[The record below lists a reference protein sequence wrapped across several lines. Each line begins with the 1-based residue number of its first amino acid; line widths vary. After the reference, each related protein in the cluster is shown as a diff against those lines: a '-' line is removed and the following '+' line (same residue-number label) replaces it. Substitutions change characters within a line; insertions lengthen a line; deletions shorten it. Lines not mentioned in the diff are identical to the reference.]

1 MAVDSITVR
10 LVEQEDVAALH
21 ARESQP
27 GAHLAQEH
35 LDRQA
40 EGSYFFAVAVDDS
53 GVPLGIGALDA
64 RPGRL
69 CPELRNLL
77 VYPEARGHGV
87 ATEISRFLES
97 LATDNGFAEVFL
109 RVDPEN
115 EAAIPVFIGLDYTP
129 TGDHLPA
136 LPTGAGDDDAERL
149 DAVYRKSLR
158 LA

>member
-1 MAVDSITVR
+1 MAVDSFSVR
-10 LVEQEDVAALH
+10 LVEQQDVPALQ
-21 ARESQP
+21 AREPQP
-27 GAHLAQEH
+27 DAHFAQAH
-35 LDRQA
+35 LDRQG
-40 EGSYFFAVAVDDS
+40 EGGYFFAVAVDDA
-53 GVPLGIGALDA
+53 GAPLGIGALDA

-87 ATEISRFLES
+87 ATRISRFLES
-97 LATDNGFAEVFL
+97 MAAEAGFAEVFL

-115 EAAIPVFIGLDYTP
+115 ETAIPVFIGLDYSP

-136 LPTGAGDDDAERL
+136 LSTGSGHEAERL

-158 LA
+158 IA

>member
-1 MAVDSITVR
+1 MAVDSFTVR
-10 LVEQEDVAALH
+10 LVEQGDVPALQ
-21 ARESQP
+21 AREP
-27 GAHLAQEH
+27 LPDAHLAQAH
-35 LDRQA
+35 LDQQGA
-40 EGSYFFAVAVDDS
+40 GSYFFAVAVDES
-53 GVPLGIGALDA
+53 NQPLGIGALDA

-97 LATDNGFAEVFL
+97 LAAESGFAEVFL

-136 LPTGAGDDDAERL
+136 LPNGASDAEGRL

-158 LA
+158 IV

>member
-10 LVEQEDVAALH
+10 LVEQADVPALH
-21 ARESQP
+21 DREPQP
-27 GAHLAQEH
+27 EAHLAQAH
-35 LDRQA
+35 LDRQT
-40 EGSYFFAVAVDDS
+40 EGGYFFAVAVDGS
-53 GVPLGIGALDA
+53 GVPLGVGALDA

-69 CPELRNLL
+69 CPELRGLL

-97 LATDNGFAEVFL
+97 RAAEAGFAEVFL

-115 EAAIPVFIGLDYTP
+115 ETAIPVFIGLDYSP

-136 LPTGAGDDDAERL
+136 LPDGSAEPDAGRL
-149 DAVYRKSLR
+149 DAVFRKSLR
-158 LA
+158 IV